1 MLANRLTPAAFFA
14 VFAFITLLP
23 SQAVAAE
30 SGWAEDRVQVD
41 LGLDEDGKTAPEAF
55 VPFNWGDGWSS
66 GIGFRSRQSDS
77 NETIPGFT
85 DSRVG
90 TSVSE
95 DRLRLNL
102 IALEKG
108 SESTKWSVGADFE
121 QVTIDQLQFGYFQMP
136 NPYVPNPAVAGE
148 YVAFDSQVDVVITKP
163 NVFADF
169 TRIGKSIN
177 FRAGLSIS
185 PASSLAVDQETRFI
199 PLIPTAGTRS
209 STNSQD
215 LSYDLSLELEYKTGG
230 SVNIGF
236 GYYYELLP
244 MQYDIA
250 ALNATADGFNNQ
262 TVDIEQATSRM
273 ALRFIFN
280 EPVSGNLKPVVGIV
294 LEDVEVT
301 DVANNKTETETKN
314 IITFGL
320 ESRF

>member
-1 MLANRLTPAAFFA
+1 MLSKIVTFLI
-14 VFAFITLLP
+14 VF
-23 SQAVAAE
+23 SSCSVAAE
-30 SGWAEDRVQVD
+30 SGWANDRVQID

-55 VPFNWGDGWSS
+55 IPYSWGNGWSS
-66 GIGFRSRQSDS
+66 GLGLRSRQSDS
-77 NETIPGFT
+77 NETLAGFT

-102 IALEKG
+102 ISLEKG
-108 SESTKWSVGADFE
+108 NENFKWSVGADYE

-136 NPYVPNPAVAGE
+136 DPYTPNPAVAGE

-163 NVFADF
+163 NVFVDF
-169 TRIGKSIN
+169 TKIGKSIN
-177 FRAGLSIS
+177 LRAGLSIS
-185 PASSLAVDQETRFI
+185 PASSLSVDQETRFI
-199 PLIPTAGTRS
+199 PLIPTAGSRS
-209 STNSQD
+209 STTSQD
-215 LSYDLSLELEYKTGG
+215 LAYELGLEFEYKTGS

-244 MQYDIA
+244 MKYDLA
-250 ALNATADGFNNQ
+250 TLNATADGFNNQ
-262 TVDIEQATSRM
+262 TIDIEQATSRI

-280 EPVSGNLKPVVGIV
+280 KAISGNLKPVVGYVVEEI
-294 LEDVEVT
+294 EVT
-301 DVANNKTETETKN
+301 DVVNNKTEKESKG

>member
-1 MLANRLTPAAFFA
+1 MSVKHLNSARLSGGLLLSLFLPFA
-14 VFAFITLLP
+14 
-23 SQAVAAE
+23 AVAAE

-55 VPFNWGDGWSS
+55 IPFNWGDGWSS

-77 NETIPGFT
+77 NETLTGFA

-95 DRLRLNL
+95 DRLRLN
-102 IALEKG
+102 IISLEKG
-108 SESTKWSVGADFE
+108 NGSSYWSVGADFE

-136 NPYVPNPAVAGE
+136 DPYAPNPAVAGE

-163 NVFADF
+163 NVFADY
-169 TRIGKSIN
+169 TNKGGAVD

-185 PASSLAVDQETRFI
+185 PASSLSVDQETRFI
-199 PLIPTAGTRS
+199 PLISSAGS
-209 STNSQD
+209 SSGSESQD

-236 GYYYELLP
+236 GYYYEFLP
-244 MQYDIA
+244 MTYDIA
-250 ALNATADGFNNQ
+250 QLNSTADGFNSQ
-262 TVDIEQATSRM
+262 TIDIEQATSRM
-273 ALRFIFN
+273 AVRLIFN
-280 EPVSGNLKPVVGIV
+280 KPISGNLKPVIGYVV
-294 LEDVEVT
+294 EDVETT
-301 DVANNKTETETKN
+301 DVKSGSSETESKN